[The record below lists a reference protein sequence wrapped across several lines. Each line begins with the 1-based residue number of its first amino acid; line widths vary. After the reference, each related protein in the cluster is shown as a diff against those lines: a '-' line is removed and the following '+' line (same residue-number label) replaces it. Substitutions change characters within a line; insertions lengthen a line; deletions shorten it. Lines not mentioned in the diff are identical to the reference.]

1 MPEDLLLHRDGHI
14 ATITFNREAKL
25 NALTREMWADLGQRV
40 TGLSTE
46 EGLRCIVLRGA
57 GTRSFSPG
65 NDISEFEDKRANVEQ
80 ARAYGRIMQG
90 ALDALRRC
98 PIPTVAMIHGICV
111 GGGLEIAALCDIRI
125 CGENSRFGAP
135 INKLGLVMGHAE
147 MEGLVRLI
155 GPAKALELLLEGR
168 IVDAQEALRIGLV
181 SRVAAPER
189 VEAEALESAARIAAG
204 APLVAR
210 WHKRF
215 AARLADPR
223 PLTETERDEAYQC
236 FGTED
241 FRTGYRAFL
250 DKRTPE
256 FEGR

>member
-1 MPEDLLLHRDGHI
+1 MGEHLLLHRDGHI

-25 NALTREMWADLGQRV
+25 NALTREMWAGLGRMVTDL
-40 TGLSTE
+40 SAE
-46 EGLRCIVLRGA
+46 KGLRCIVPRGA
-57 GTRSFSPG
+57 GTKSFSPG
-65 NDISEFEDKRANVEQ
+65 KDISEFEDKRANVEQ
-80 ARAYGRIMQG
+80 PRAYGQIMQ
-90 ALDALRRC
+90 ATLDALRRC
-98 PIPTVAMIHGICV
+98 PIPTVAMIQGICV

-135 INKLGLVMGHAE
+135 INRLGLVMGHAE
-147 MEGLVRLI
+147 MEGLVRLV
-155 GPAKALELLLEGR
+155 GPATTLELLLEDR
-168 IVDAQEALRIGLV
+168 IIGAEEALRVGLV
-181 SRVAAPER
+181 SRVVAAER
-189 VEAEALESAARIAAG
+189 VEAEAMESAARIAAG

-223 PLTETERDEAYQC
+223 PSTEAEQEEPYQC

-250 DKRTPE
+250 EKRTPE
-256 FEGR
+256 FKGQ